1 MLMRER
7 AQWFLR
13 TSLVT
18 LPAAGIVGLVA
29 VVAISAG
36 AQAVARS
43 EPVALEQAFWEP
55 PWVWSESRERET
67 ALPAI
72 DGRFGESTPVLP
84 FHFDDGSVGRISV
97 QTQGCGPGE
106 HCAPD
111 DCGQDDN
118 VRIDVQDSAD
128 RRVAEWRWCAAYG
141 AFSLVPVDLVDGPG
155 DELVFVARIG
165 RGSPPTGLNLSMWS
179 IQGDRLK
186 AISDTIRV
194 ADYLS
199 TRCGAVRCVR
209 WETRLVVEEDAPK
222 PRVLR
227 LRARLDAPDG
237 AAQDLDRR
245 GRREATALRNL
256 QTLVFRRERYRL
268 DTLTGLARA
277 LLSGRG

>member
-1 MLMRER
+1 MLVREL

-13 TSLVT
+13 PSLVT
-18 LPAAGIVGLVA
+18 LPAAGMVGLVA

-43 EPVALEQAFWEP
+43 ESIALEQAFWEP
-55 PWVWSESRERET
+55 PWVRSESRERET

-72 DGRFGESTPVLP
+72 DGRFGELSTPVLP

-106 HCAPD
+106 NCAPD
-111 DCGQDDN
+111 DC
-118 VRIDVQDSAD
+118 VLVDVQDSAD
-128 RRVAEWRWCAAYG
+128 RRVAEWQWCAAYG

-165 RGSPPTGLNLSMWS
+165 RGSPPPGLNLSMWS
-179 IQGDRLK
+179 IQGDRLTS
-186 AISDTIRV
+186 ISDTIRV

-209 WETRLVVEEDAPK
+209 WETRLVVEEGAPK
-222 PRVLR
+222 PRALR
-227 LRARLDAPDG
+227 LRARLDD
-237 AAQDLDRR
+237 
-245 GRREATALRNL
+245 
-256 QTLVFRRERYRL
+256 
-268 DTLTGLARA
+268 
-277 LLSGRG
+277 